1 MARKRADHGMDKLA
15 QRRAAPS
22 VTPAA
27 GIRADAARAELV
39 ALIRA
44 LARDAARA
52 DDAEAPQ
59 DD

>member
-27 GIRADAARAELV
+27 GIRADAARAELA

-44 LARDAARA
+44 LARA